1 MAKLSDKLIAEFATA
16 VAGDTKQKRDS
27 FVYGTVASATE
38 NGVSVIFDGAGS
50 ATPVSTTVDVAA
62 GHRVLMLIK
71 NHTATVVSNITSPT
85 VNGVTFT
92 TFKNGVLANFDGIT
106 AKYAELGGF
115 ISTAER
121 TGAGNPDF
129 DCQTKTTQQGGHAYP
144 ISLYSQASGGGYD
157 YEVGMKG
164 DTYGSTPHTN
174 VAFYV
179 KRIVSGSTWAPA
191 NVENI
196 FYINNSG
203 KLVAQNADIT
213 GKITATSGSF
223 KGSIDADAFKATYS
237 DSNLTMTAQLTGG
250 GLYITSNLI
259 SPSTKR
265 YLLLDPST
273 TIWRNT
279 TTDTG
284 QCTYVTSR
292 GFAISDSGVKADGS
306 ARVNILTTE
315 ISQYDAAGTHGT
327 YIHNASVDVVNST
340 TDGRSG
346 RFTSSD
352 AGNVGLYDP
361 DEENY
366 IIYSASDFTV
376 HVPHKLY
383 THNMEGT
390 TKRVPVGSSQ
400 TANQGVS
407 WLGCTATATLSIR
420 GQWNANSW
428 GTKTVAV
435 SSSDARL
442 KRDISDTKV
451 NALDVLS
458 KIRMREFTWKE
469 DDVFQP
475 LGVIADELE
484 KIDPM
489 FVVGG
494 GEDENGDP
502 IYKSINTLYL
512 LAYCVKAI
520 QELKGDHDDGR

>member
-1 MAKLSDKLIAEFATA
+1 MKLPESLVNDFAKL
-16 VAGDTKQKRDS
+16 VASNNARDTNRS
-27 FVYGTVASATE
+27 TFVYGTAQVANDDS
-38 NGVSVIFDGAGS
+38 VSVIFDGADEP
-50 ATPVSTTVDVAA
+50 TPVSTTVGVKTGD
-62 GHRVLMLIK
+62 RVLVLIR
-71 NHTATVVSNITSPT
+71 NHSATVMSNITSP
-85 VNGVTFT
+85 VATFE
-92 TFKNGVLANFDGIT
+92 AIT
-106 AKYAELGGF
+106 SKYADLGGF
-115 ISTAER
+115 VSVAND
-121 TGAGNPDF
+121 TG
-129 DCQTKTTQQGGHAYP
+129 CYSKTSANGGHRYP
-144 ISLYSQASGGGYD
+144 TSLYKHGDDGTYE

-164 DTYGSTPHTN
+164 DGEPGN
-174 VAFYV
+174 LAFYI
-179 KRIVSGSTWAPA
+179 KRITKGDAWHEVVNGQIVNSETDM
-191 NVENI
+191 
-196 FYINNSG
+196 FYIRHNG
-203 KLVAQNADIT
+203 YLFARNADIT

-284 QCTYVTSR
+284 QCAYVTSR
-292 GFAISDSGVKADGS
+292 GFAISDNGVKGDGY

-327 YIHNASVDVVNST
+327 YIHNASVDVVNGT

-451 NALDVLS
+451 KALDVIS
-458 KIRMREFTWKE
+458 RIRMREFTWKE

>member
-1 MAKLSDKLIAEFATA
+1 MAKLSDKLIVEFATA
-16 VAGDTKQKRDS
+16 VTGDTKEKRDS

-38 NGVSVIFDGAGS
+38 NGVSVIFDGAES

-92 TFKNGVLANFDGIT
+92 NFRDGVMASFDGIT
-106 AKYAELGGF
+106 AKYADLGGF
-115 ISTAER
+115 ISVADDTEHEGKTSAE
-121 TGAGNPDF
+121 
-129 DCQTKTTQQGGHAYP
+129 GGHAHKT
-144 ISLYSQASGGGYD
+144 SLYVHNSD
-157 YEVGMKG
+157 DTYEYEAGLKG
-164 DTYGSTPHTN
+164 DIRSSTN
-174 VAFYV
+174 VAFYI
-179 KRIVSGSTWAPA
+179 KRMLKGQAWSSSSYM
-191 NVENI
+191 
-196 FYINNSG
+196 FYVNNAG
-203 KLVAQNADIT
+203 KLYAQNADIT

-250 GLYITSNLI
+250 GLYITSNLL

-292 GFAISDSGVKADGS
+292 GFSISDNGVKGDGY

-315 ISQYDAAGTHGT
+315 ISQYDSAGTHGT
-327 YIHNASVDVVNST
+327 YIHNASVDVVNGT
-340 TDGRSG
+340 TNGRTG

-352 AGNVGLYDP
+352 AGNIGLYDP

-383 THNMEGT
+383 TYNMEGT

-407 WLGCTATATLSIR
+407 WLGGTATSTLSIR
-420 GQWNANSW
+420 GQWNSSTWA
-428 GTKTVAV
+428 TKTVAV

-451 NALDVLS
+451 KALDVIS
-458 KIRMREFTWKE
+458 RIRMREFTWKE

-484 KIDPM
+484 KIDPL